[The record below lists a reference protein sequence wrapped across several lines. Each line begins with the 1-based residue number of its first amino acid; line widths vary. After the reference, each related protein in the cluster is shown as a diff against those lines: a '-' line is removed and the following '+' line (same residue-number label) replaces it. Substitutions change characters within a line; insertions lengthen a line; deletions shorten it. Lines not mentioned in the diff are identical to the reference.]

1 MDRLQALN
9 LKEVKIKRGVE
20 GSEDEIP
27 ARAMVSKYSLIK
39 LVMPDKLNAIR

>member
-39 LVMPDKLNAIR
+39 LVLPIS